1 MPRSSLPWLIL
12 ATVLVSA
19 ALAWWT
25 LTRIG
30 ASGHRPMPI
39 AHRDLAPFHEIE
51 VGGTARVTLAQ
62 GDSEAIE
69 VDAPGRGVLVDAD
82 VSRGRLVV
90 TAHDRRRWWGGLLGG
105 RRQSEP
111 AGITIRFRTLD
122 AIAVGGT
129 VKLRV
134 PALTASS
141 LRIQASGG
149 SAVTIDDLR
158 ATSLRVDGS
167 GALQA
172 ELAGRVE
179 DETVSI
185 SGAGSYRA
193 DRLHASDVTVS
204 VSGVGN
210 VLIHAERTLRASIS
224 GAGVIEYIGDPKV
237 TEHVSGIGRVK
248 RREAAPASGMRVALD
263 RAVPPDLRADRRGF
277 GDQWSASTAAV
288 LKNSG
293 ARVSGSM
300 SSWTPGTTR
309 TSATRQSRMSA
320 CSISATSA
328 IASYG

>member
-1 MPRSSLPWLIL
+1 MRRSSLAWLIL

-19 ALAWWT
+19 VLAWWT

-30 ASGHRPMPI
+30 GAAHRPMPI

-51 VGGTARVTLAQ
+51 VGGAAHVTLAQ

-69 VDAPGRGVLVDAD
+69 VEALGRGVLVEAD
-82 VSRGRLVV
+82 VSKGRLTL
-90 TAHDRRRWWGGLLGG
+90 TARDRRRWWSRLLGG
-105 RRQSEP
+105 RHQAEP

-122 AIAVGGT
+122 AIALRGT

-134 PALTASS
+134 PALTAST
-141 LRIQASGG
+141 LRVEASGG
-149 SAVTIDDLR
+149 SALTIDDLR
-158 ATSLRVDGS
+158 AKSLHVNGS

-193 DRLHASDVTVS
+193 DRLHASDVAVS

-210 VLIHAERTLRASIS
+210 VLIHAERTLRATIS
-224 GAGVIEYIGDPKV
+224 GAGVIEYVGDPNV

-248 RREAAPASGMRVALD
+248 RRESAPATGMRVALD
-263 RAVPPDLRADRRGF
+263 RATSARLRGARRGF
-277 GDQWSASTAAV
+277 CDQWSAPTAAV

-293 ARVSGSM
+293 PCVSGSI
-300 SSWTPGTTR
+300 SSWAPGTTR
-309 TSATRQSRMSA
+309 TSATRQSRINA